1 MTATNPMPRDS
12 LGRIVYVGDVLTGGA
27 AIIKILPDDEAKIA
41 FPTGGVGFIPFRFG
55 IIDLAAS
62 PEHTSYERYF
72 ADLGTRDEVVVA
84 ADSCLGDDSSTCD
97 RCPLEGWGKAFGFH
111 PAGCAY
117 FNRWLD
123 ERAVI

>member
-1 MTATNPMPRDS
+1 MTSTTPRDS
-12 LGRIVYVGDVLTGGA
+12 LGRIVYEGDALACGA
-27 AIIKILPDDEAKIA
+27 TVERILPSGGIGVV
-41 FPTGGVGFIPFRFG
+41 FPNGGVSGFSSCYETV
-55 IIDLAAS
+55 DLAAS
-62 PEHTSYERYF
+62 PPRTNHERYF
-72 ADLGTRDEVVVA
+72 ADLGTREEVVDA

-97 RCPLEGWGKAFGFH
+97 RCPLEGWGKEFGFH